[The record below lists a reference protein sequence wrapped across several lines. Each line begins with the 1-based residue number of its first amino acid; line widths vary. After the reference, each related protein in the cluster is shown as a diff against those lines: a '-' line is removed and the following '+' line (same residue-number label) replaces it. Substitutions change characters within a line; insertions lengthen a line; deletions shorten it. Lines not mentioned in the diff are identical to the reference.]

1 MTQYLYFIFIYI
13 FNILIIDTVMKCSL
27 WKGKGT
33 YNIIHEKKHSENYI
47 QKQIF
52 KAHSDL
58 LITILKLV
66 LVMFNKDNFGEV
78 CPRVGSFHA
87 TCKSYGEK
95 KNFTLSEM

>member
-33 YNIIHEKKHSENYI
+33 YNIIHEKKHS
-47 QKQIF
+47 
-52 KAHSDL
+52 HSDL

-66 LVMFNKDNFGEV
+66 LVMFNKDNFDEI